1 MSNSEAP
8 AADDRSTPD
17 ILRRIIARKREEI
30 AERSARTDL
39 ATLRRRANDMPERR
53 PFVDAL
59 VGRAALGEAAIIAE
73 IKRASPSK
81 GVIREQFDPAAIARS
96 YAAAGATCLSV
107 LTDVDFFQ
115 GSDQALIDARAATQL
130 PVLRKDFLVDAY
142 QVVEARCLGADC
154 VLLIVSALTQPE
166 LTDLYGLAQQI
177 GLDVLIEVH
186 DGEELERA
194 ILLRPRLLGINNRD
208 LHSFHTSLQVT
219 FDLQSR
225 VPAEA
230 LLVTESGINTR
241 ADVQAMR
248 GRGIHAFLIGEAFM
262 RAADPGAALHALFA
276 DS

>member
-59 VGRAALGEAAIIAE
+59 VGRAASGEAAIIAE

-107 LTDVDFFQ
+107 LTDEKFFQ
-115 GSDQALIDARAATQL
+115 GAPAYL
-130 PVLRKDFLVDAY
+130 P
-142 QVVEARCLGADC
+142 GH
-154 VLLIVSALTQPE
+154 
-166 LTDLYGLAQQI
+166 GW
-177 GLDVLIEVH
+177 
-186 DGEELERA
+186 
-194 ILLRPRLLGINNRD
+194 
-208 LHSFHTSLQVT
+208 
-219 FDLQSR
+219 QS
-225 VPAEA
+225 
-230 LLVTESGINTR
+230 
-241 ADVQAMR
+241 
-248 GRGIHAFLIGEAFM
+248 
-262 RAADPGAALHALFA
+262 GAAGLYQLAPTSPGYDKGMKIPNFNDDYRGAAPDMGAHEAGSPPMKFGAARPDAVA
-276 DS
+276 DR

>member
-1 MSNSEAP
+1 MVAA

-17 ILRRIIARKREEI
+17 ILRRIIARKREEV

-39 ATLRRRANDMPERR
+39 ATLRRRADDMPERR

-59 VGRAALGEAAIIAE
+59 IGRAASGEAAIIAE

-81 GVIREQFDPAAIARS
+81 GVIREQFNPAAIARS

-186 DGEELERA
+186 NGEELERA

-225 VPAEA
+225 VPAEE
-230 LLVTESGINTR
+230 LLVTESGLNTR
-241 ADVQAMR
+241 ADVQALR

-262 RAADPGAALHALFA
+262 RAADPGAALQALFA